1 MPKEAFASL
10 VGKSDVIPVVRR
22 IMADHLSPVL
32 AYRRLVAADDR
43 TAPSFLFESVEN
55 GDEVAFK
62 VWDAS
67 KQKLINMV
75 ADRKINWE
83 IGISKISL
91 SNDQIVP
98 ETISFSSAYPNPFNP
113 ITMISFGV
121 PEEMEVQIVVH
132 DMLGRKVVE
141 LANDVYHQG
150 YYELQWNANQ
160 ESSGI
165 YFVKMVAGGQV
176 NIQKLMLIK

>member
-1 MPKEAFASL
+1 MI
-10 VGKSDVIPVVRR
+10 VGARYWHGEVTDVPA
-22 IMADHLSPVL
+22 MGYDNQLSPIE
-32 AYRRLVAADDR
+32 
-43 TAPSFLFESVEN
+43 TAGYMEN
-55 GDEVAFK
+55 GDEVIFK
-62 VWDAS
+62 VWDDS
-67 KQKLINMV
+67 KQQLINMV

-160 ESSGI
+160 EASGI
-165 YFVKMVAGGQV
+165 YFVKMVAGGQA
-176 NIQKLMLIK
+176 NIQKLILVK